1 LNYKHTDIEKNIA
14 LEKSRQQIESRSQG
28 GMKTYLV
35 NVELPEDEP
44 REIQESLQELG
55 ALIRTLNDECV
66 GALVQ
71 KRVKPVPATFIG
83 QGKAEEIKETCKT
96 LNIDYVTFDQ
106 ELTPTQIRNLENIIE
121 KPILDR
127 TGIIL
132 LIFKKNARSKEAR
145 TQVDIAQLEYMAPR
159 LSNAWITWERQR
171 GSGGSGGRLKGAGE
185 TQIEIDRRK
194 IKDKVSNLKKDLEKI
209 QKERETQRKN
219 RSDEWNVV
227 LVGYTNA
234 GKTTL
239 MNALTDSQLSAKNS
253 LFETLDSSIRRLRGV
268 NNVNILLT
276 DTVGFIRNLPH
287 GLVASFRSTLEETA
301 QADLIL
307 HVVDISHPS
316 HKDHIKVT
324 DEVLAQVGAAL
335 VPRILVFNK
344 MDMIKNEP
352 NLARILAK
360 VYPKCV
366 CISGQNEND
375 IKKLRDAIVHFLAQ
389 DMIEKTISV
398 EYHDSKML
406 SAIYAHTRIL
416 ESHWTQNE
424 GVFKVRMS
432 KNIYHRYF
440 SMET

>member
-1 LNYKHTDIEKNIA
+1 MSQKHDDIEKVIQ
-14 LEKSRQQIESRSQG
+14 LEKSRLQIENRSQG
-28 GMKTYLV
+28 GMNSYLV
-35 NVELPEDEP
+35 SLEIPENDP
-44 REIQESLQELG
+44 KEIQESMKELG
-55 ALIRTLNDECV
+55 ALIRTLGDECV

-71 KRVKPVPATFIG
+71 KKAKPVPATLIG
-83 QGKAEEIKETCKT
+83 QGKAEEIKETCKH
-96 LNIDYVTFDQ
+96 LNVDYVTFDQ

-132 LIFKKNARSKEAR
+132 QIFRKNARSKEAR
-145 TQVDIAQLEYMAPR
+145 TQVEIAQLEYMAPR

-194 IKDKVSNLKKDLEKI
+194 IKDKISNLKKDLEKI
-209 QKERETQRKN
+209 EKERETQRKN
-219 RSDEWNVV
+219 RLDEWNVV

-239 MNALTDSQLSAKNS
+239 MNALTDSQLSAKNA
-253 LFETLDSSIRRLRGV
+253 LFETLDSSIRRMRGA
-268 NNVNILLT
+268 NNVNVLLT

-307 HVVDISHPS
+307 HVVDISNPS
-316 HKDHIKVT
+316 YKDHIKVT
-324 DEVLAQVGAAL
+324 DEVLAEVGASH

-344 MDMIKNEP
+344 IDMIENEP
-352 NLARILAK
+352 NLPRILSRI
-360 VYPKCV
+360 YPKSICV
-366 CISGQNEND
+366 SGQKKSD
-375 IKKLRDAIVHFLAQ
+375 TPKLRDAILNFLAQ
-389 DMIEKTISV
+389 DMIEKSIHV
-398 EYHDSKML
+398 QYHDSKTL

-416 ESHWTQNE
+416 EAHWTQTE

-440 SMET
+440 STED